1 MELLR
6 VSAARSIEES
16 KGTKVWSILALIAG
30 RIDSG
35 AYGEGGSK
43 TVGRE
48 WKGVS
53 RRRE

>member
-1 MELLR
+1 MGILR
-6 VSAARSIEES
+6 VSAARSIGES

-43 TVGRE
+43 TVDGE
-48 WKGVS
+48 WRGVS